1 MTITRREILIGA
13 GLSTLMPTI
22 TQAAIDGSE
31 ASSEGAKVT
40 QKISDSIL
48 IRQQRNRIEITGGAQ
63 DLEQFSAL
71 AAQAR
76 KLPVYS
82 GSVDIAQIRAS
93 GEKFKDSPLAY
104 PVADGMKQKW
114 VDAGGVRACWF
125 TREDY
130 EGAAP
135 VLYMHG
141 GGYSAG
147 SVEASRGIAAKLS
160 DALKCPVLA
169 IEYGQGPENPYPAA
183 MQDTTEAYTWLLTQ
197 TDQAVICAGDSAG
210 GSLAVGVALEAARKG
225 MRRAACAIAM
235 SPWMD
240 FSLDSYSWLANRDL
254 DLVTPHLGAA
264 FVKAFLG
271 NAAASDA
278 VKFFYDRLELAPP
291 LLVQMGGVE
300 GPLDSGVAYVERARA
315 LGVPVDLEVYS
326 QMPHNFAKFR
336 NPISDVAYAR
346 IALWAQNIGAIPA

>member
-1 MTITRREILIGA
+1 MTL
-13 GLSTLMPTI
+13 
-22 TQAAIDGSE
+22 AASEQSVSISQGSR
-31 ASSEGAKVT
+31 VT
-40 QKISDSIL
+40 QGISDSVL
-48 IRQQRNRIEITGGAQ
+48 IRQLRNRTEITGSAQ
-63 DLEQFSAL
+63 DLETFSAL

-82 GSVDIAQIRAS
+82 GSVDISQIRAS
-93 GEKFKDSPLAY
+93 GETFKDSPLAY
-104 PVADGMKQKW
+104 PVPDGMKREW

-125 TREDY
+125 TRKDY

-147 SVEASRGIAAKLS
+147 SVEASRGIASKLS
-160 DALKCPVLA
+160 DSLKCPVLA

-183 MQDTTEAYTWLLTQ
+183 MQDTTAAYAWLLTQ

-225 MRRAACAIAM
+225 MRRAACAVAM

-271 NAAASDA
+271 DATATDA
-278 VKFFYDRLELAPP
+278 VKFFYDELELAPP

-336 NPISDVAYAR
+336 NPICDVAYAR
-346 IALWAQNIGAIPA
+346 IGLWAQSIGVIPA